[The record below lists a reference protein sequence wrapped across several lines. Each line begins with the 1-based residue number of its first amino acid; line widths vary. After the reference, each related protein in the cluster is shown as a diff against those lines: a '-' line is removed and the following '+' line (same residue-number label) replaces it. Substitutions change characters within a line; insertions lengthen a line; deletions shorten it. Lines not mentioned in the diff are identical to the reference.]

1 MLINL
6 WDPGHLEV
14 GAALVTALL
23 LGLVHG
29 ITPDEHTW
37 PITFSYAV
45 GGYSTRA
52 GLRAGLLFSLSF
64 TVQRALGSELAWLGL
79 AHWMGLHGLDYALY
93 IPVGLLMLA
102 GGWLMARQQHPVH
115 LHLVGHCEE
124 STMLN
129 PVPPVAGGYRARRMA
144 GWMPA
149 VHGFVAGWGFGAFA
163 LIVYTTL
170 APAMPSVWLGW
181 LPGALFGL
189 GTAMVQALAGA
200 LFGRMA
206 VRKQLP
212 PDVIR
217 AIALKTATR
226 TLAWGGAA
234 YVVAGIAGLLAPR
247 WAGAGVDTGLTMHGL
262 AFIGLPFVLAV
273 GVVLGVGMTSLV
285 LETGRWRQRLAA
297 GNAIPNAQRST
308 HADA

>member
-1 MLINL
+1 MNL
-6 WDPGHLEV
+6 WDPAHLEV

-93 IPVGLLMLA
+93 VAVGLLMAA
-102 GGWLMARQQHPVH
+102 GGWLMARQQHAVH
-115 LHLVGHCEE
+115 LHLLGHCEE
-124 STMLN
+124 RSLLQPTAATA
-129 PVPPVAGGYRARRMA
+129 VDERARRLA

-181 LPGALFGL
+181 MPGALFGL
-189 GTAMVQALAGA
+189 GTAIVQATAGA

-206 VRKQLP
+206 ARKQLP
-212 PDVIR
+212 AEAIR

-226 TLAWGGAA
+226 TLVWGGCA
-234 YVVAGIAGLLAPR
+234 YVGAGIFGLVLPGWAGLSVETGVHVHNLAS
-247 WAGAGVDTGLTMHGL
+247 
-262 AFIGLPFVLAV
+262 IGLPFVLAV
-273 GVVLGVGMTSLV
+273 GVVLGVGLTSLV
-285 LETGRWRQRLAA
+285 LETHRWRRRLAA
-297 GNAIPNAQRST
+297 GNST
-308 HADA
+308 PDTTSARHANN